1 MTCIARHHPR
11 TFTLLLLLFLLI
23 TAFMIV
29 TASGGSANLTEIL
42 LEQPDSQLNMITTTD
57 YFA

>member
-1 MTCIARHHPR
+1 MTSITRHHPR
-11 TFTLLLLLFLLI
+11 TFALLLLLFLLI
-23 TAFMIV
+23 TAFIIV
-29 TASGGSANLTEIL
+29 TAFGSGANLMEIL